1 MSTKLHV
8 GNISSVVLDDDLK
21 ATFSKFGPVETVE
34 IARDP
39 VTGTRRGFAIVA
51 MSKDEHASAA
61 ISRLNFTQ
69 YAGRT
74 IGVSRSRTTPP

>member
-8 GNISSVVLDDDLK
+8 GNIPSAVLEEDLK
-21 ATFSKFGPVETVE
+21 ATFAKFGLVDTVE

-39 VTGTRRGFAIVA
+39 GPGMSKGFAIVA
-51 MSKDEHASAA
+51 MARDEDAA
-61 ISRLNFTQ
+61 TAIGRLNFTQ

-74 IGVSRSRTTPP
+74 IGVSRSR

>member
-8 GNISSVVLDDDLK
+8 GNIRPTVLEDDLQ
-21 ATFSKFGPVETVE
+21 ATFAKFGPVDTVE

-39 VTGTRRGFAIVA
+39 STLVSKGFATVA
-51 MSKDEHASAA
+51 MARDEDAA
-61 ISRLNFTQ
+61 NAIGRLNFTQ

-74 IGVSRSRTTPP
+74 IGVSRSR

>member
-8 GNISSVVLDDDLK
+8 GNISSLVLEADLK
-21 ATFSKFGPVETVE
+21 ATFSQFGLVDTVE

-39 VTGTRRGFAIVA
+39 VTGTSKGFAIVA
-51 MSKDEHASAA
+51 MSRDEDASVA
-61 ISRLNFTQ
+61 IARLNFTQ

-74 IGVSRSRTTPP
+74 IGVSRSRAIR